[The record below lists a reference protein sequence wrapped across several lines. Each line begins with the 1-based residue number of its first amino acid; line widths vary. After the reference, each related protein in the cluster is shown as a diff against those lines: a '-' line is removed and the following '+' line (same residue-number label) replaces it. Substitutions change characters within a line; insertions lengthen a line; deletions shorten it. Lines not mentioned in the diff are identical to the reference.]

1 MGDLSEEDMTKLKS
15 LLQHQE
21 TLRKVAKKEEAWTV
35 VASSI
40 KMVALWV
47 IATLTATALLWDK
60 IIKVLK
66 AMVAS

>member
-1 MGDLSEEDMTKLKS
+1 MGDLSEEDMLKLKS
-15 LLQHQE
+15 LLQHQA
-21 TLRKVAKKEEAWTV
+21 TLSKVAKKEEAWTV